1 MKKLIIALLTL
12 TLGLG
17 ACSSDTA
24 DADLGAT
31 LTNLAE
37 EAQTLVNESD
47 LDAQVANAV
56 EVVANNATTVG
67 LAATGGEVSDADI
80 DSLTGALDDFEVRV
94 DEARDS
100 LDPDIQERL
109 DSLEED
115 LREAVEQLTS

>member
-1 MKKLIIALLTL
+1 MKKLFIALLTL

-17 ACSSDTA
+17 ACTSDAA

-31 LTNLAE
+31 ITDLAN
-37 EAQTLVNESD
+37 EAQTLLNESD

-67 LAATGGEVSDADI
+67 LAATGGEVSDADL
-80 DSLTGALDDFEVRV
+80 DSLSGSLDDFEARI

-100 LDPDIQERL
+100 LDPEIEARL

-115 LREAVEQLTS
+115 LRDAVEQLTS